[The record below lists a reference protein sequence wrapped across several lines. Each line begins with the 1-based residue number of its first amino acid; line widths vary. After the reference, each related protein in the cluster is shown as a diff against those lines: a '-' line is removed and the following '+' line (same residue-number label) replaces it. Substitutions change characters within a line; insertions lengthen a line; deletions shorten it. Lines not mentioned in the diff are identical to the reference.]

1 MIDTHCHLTYPGF
14 HDRLPAVLTAARD
27 AGLAGMIS
35 VGTSPAD
42 ATAAQRIAQREPD
55 VWFTAG
61 IHPLHSDEITN
72 PDAAIAHL
80 RQLLTDPHCVALG
93 ELGLDNHYPTP
104 PPEVQLP
111 ILNAQLQLANEL
123 PDTPIVIHNRK
134 ATDQTLAVLRE
145 HHIPGPRCVF
155 HCFTGSADELDAIL
169 DYGAMVS
176 LTGIVTFKSAAGL
189 ADASDRIP
197 LDRLMVETDSPYLTP
212 APHRKIKTNEPKYVT
227 DVARFL
233 ADRRGMTYADF
244 ESATD
249 ANAHRF
255 FNLSASAPLS

>member
-1 MIDTHCHLTYPGF
+1 MIDTHCHLTYPGLR
-14 HDRLPAVLTAARD
+14 DRLPEVLAGARD
-27 AGLAGMIS
+27 AGLAGTIS

-42 ATAAQRIAQREPD
+42 ATAAQAIANSNPD

-61 IHPLHSDEITN
+61 IHPLHSDEITD
-72 PDAAIAHL
+72 PDTAIAHL
-80 RQLLTDPHCVALG
+80 RHLLADPRCVALG

-104 PPEVQLP
+104 PPEVQRP
-111 ILNAQLQLANEL
+111 IFQAQLQLAH
-123 PDTPIVIHNRK
+123 DHADRPIVIHNRK
-134 ATDQTLAVLRE
+134 ATDQVLTVLRE
-145 HHIPGPRCVF
+145 YDIPGPRCVF
-155 HCFTGSADELDAIL
+155 HCFTGSAAELHAIL

-176 LTGIVTFKSAAGL
+176 LTGIVTFKSAGDL

-233 ADRRGMTYADF
+233 AEQRGMTYADF
-244 ESATD
+244 EAATD